1 MTMLV
6 YRSVSWAD
14 TKTVVLVA
22 ISSELTVVNLWCS
35 TCVSST
41 WMKSGVSLIWPQTSG
56 KTVSCGS
63 KLDDSW
69 SPCWSALRS
78 TEKLVEHPP
87 SSKSLPNRLVF
98 LVYHTFDAHFWDVV
112 TYTLNVNKY
121 STWIV
126 TQNMIEIDA
135 VHVHLSVYCIC
146 KICMRLRVSVLSVW
160 CFNHFPSFFMQHA
173 FSIWLSYFLLLQGMT
188 YIAGAAAKFQCFG
201 GIAAFNSIEPKL
213 SHISA
218 LIMFLRISNNN
229 IQNNKPIKNR

>member
-6 YRSVSWAD
+6 YRSVSWAA

-22 ISSELTVVNLWCS
+22 ISNELTVVNLWCS

-69 SPCWSALRS
+69 SPCLCWSALIS
-78 TEKLVEHPP
+78 TEKLFEHPP
-87 SSKSLPNRLVF
+87 STKSLPNRLVF

-146 KICMRLRVSVLSVW
+146 KICMRWRV
-160 CFNHFPSFFMQHA
+160 
-173 FSIWLSYFLLLQGMT
+173 
-188 YIAGAAAKFQCFG
+188 YIC
-201 GIAAFNSIEPKL
+201 IICM
-213 SHISA
+213 
-218 LIMFLRISNNN
+218 MF
-229 IQNNKPIKNR
+229 